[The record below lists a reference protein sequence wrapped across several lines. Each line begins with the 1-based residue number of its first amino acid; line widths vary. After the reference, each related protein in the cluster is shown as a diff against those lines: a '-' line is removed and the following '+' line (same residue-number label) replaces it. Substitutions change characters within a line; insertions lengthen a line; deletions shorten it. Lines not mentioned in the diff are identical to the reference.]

1 MEAYHWQPFARAM
14 SLPAPP
20 YRSSDEGVEVD
31 EGSGNDFHLAPV
43 LRRYSAAAKLTMRG
57 PRRVTSCTWP
67 ALYDA
72 LGLLRSLQYDLR
84 AFNSAHEAC
93 TAGSPLP
100 PSALRYAVFRLSR
113 QASAFGVRLPRP
125 GAAAAFVPGL
135 DALVAEVEARNAE
148 SLALA
153 RALLAGGLVDFS
165 ALGELHTPGTDLLD
179 RGLATGVFGVPTAMR
194 VRACYYSRG
203 KTLFG
208 SAATFHAALECVVSV
223 GEGRLAVVEAQLP
236 VPEFTGTRSTA
247 EGVEHLVL
255 LGKTLQREL
264 AARGSVYVA
273 MACSGGSSAGGG
285 GGGGGGGEGAPAV
298 ALVEY
303 EQGAFLPAPRA
314 GLRAPLGFGASRG
327 RAAGG
332 RMVVDTRAA
341 WAHGVHC
348 ARAEGSACAAVVGV
362 LKLVSRRVRVSAG
375 CGSSSG
381 DGSGGGGGGGGGE
394 GGAAEGGAAAAT
406 APAEAE
412 ADGLEL
418 LLLSPPLPPALL
430 HLTWPVLAGFSFS
443 AKAWGVALVGG
454 LRPAAFNDAA
464 FERLVLPEARK
475 RLLKALVLRHGSSGG
490 GGGCDVMAGKGED
503 TIFLLHGPPGCGKT
517 LTAEATAELLHR
529 PLYTVSMGEL
539 GTSPEALEE
548 RLADILALCAPWGA
562 LVLIDEAEMLLE
574 ARSRGEVVRNAMVC
588 VTLRLLE
595 YFSGILFLTTNR
607 VQCLDPA
614 FASRVQCALRYSA
627 LDEGARGAIWRDLLA
642 RVPGGGGVGGG
653 VDAAALARVP
663 LNGRQIKN
671 VLQLALAL
679 SASEGSDSGSGGS
692 SGSGVLAMRHLEATM
707 EITTAFVGEM
717 AGEGGGAA
725 E

>member
-1 MEAYHWQPFARAM
+1 M
-14 SLPAPP
+14 SAPAPPPP

-31 EGSGNDFHLAPV
+31 EGTGNDFHLAPV
-43 LRRYSAAAKLTMRG
+43 LRRYSTATKLAMRG
-57 PRRVTSCTWP
+57 PRRVTSCAWP

-72 LGLLRSLQYDLR
+72 LGLLRSLQYDVR
-84 AFNSAHEAC
+84 AFNSAHEAAA
-93 TAGSPLP
+93 AGAPLP
-100 PSALRYAVFRLSR
+100 PSALRYAAFRLAR
-113 QASAFGVRLPRP
+113 QAAAFGVRLPRP
-125 GAAAAFVPGL
+125 GAAAAAVPGL
-135 DALVAEVEARNAE
+135 DALVAEVEARHAE
-148 SLALA
+148 PLALA
-153 RALLAGGLVDFS
+153 RALLAGGLVDFA
-165 ALGELHTPGTDLLD
+165 ALGELHAPGTDLLD
-179 RGLATGVFGVPTAMR
+179 RGLATGVSGVPTAMR

-236 VPEFTGTRSTA
+236 VPEFSGARSTA
-247 EGVEHLVL
+247 EGVEHLVV
-255 LGKTLQREL
+255 LGQALQREL
-264 AARGSVYVA
+264 AARGRAYVA
-273 MACSGGSSAGGG
+273 MACSSSSGAASGAAG
-285 GGGGGGGEGAPAV
+285 APPAV

-314 GLRAPLGFGASRG
+314 GLRAPSLGAGAGAHRG

-341 WAHGVHC
+341 WANGVHC

-362 LKLVSRRVRVSAG
+362 LKLASRRVRV
-375 CGSSSG
+375 
-381 DGSGGGGGGGGGE
+381 GGGRGGGE
-394 GGAAEGGAAAAT
+394 GGEGGGGAAAE
-406 APAEAE
+406 APAEGEAAE
-412 ADGLEL
+412 DLEL

-443 AKAWGVALVGG
+443 AKAWGCALVGS
-454 LRPAAFNDAA
+454 LRPATFNDEA

-475 RLLKALVLRHGSSGG
+475 RLLRALVLRHGSSGG
-490 GGGCDVMAGKGED
+490 GGGGGCDVMAGKGEG

-517 LTAEATAELLHR
+517 LTAEATAELLRR

-548 RLADILALCAPWGA
+548 RLGGVLALCAPWGA

-642 RVPGGGGVGGG
+642 RVPGGVAGDVS
-653 VDAAALARVP
+653 AESLARVP

-679 SASEGSDSGSGGS
+679 SASEGEGG
-692 SGSGVLAMRHLEATM
+692 GGGGGGALAMRHLETTLD
-707 EITTAFVGEM
+707 ITTAFVGEM
-717 AGEGGGAA
+717 AGE
-725 E
+725 